1 MAFEFTDSNVKEVI
15 ASGKTVLVD
24 CWAPWCGPCVSMTP
38 IIEALAADFEGRAV
52 IGKYNVD
59 EESDLAGEYRIMS
72 IPTLLFFKDG
82 QLVTRMAGSQKKDT
96 LAAKLEELLG

>member
-38 IIEALAADFEGRAV
+38 IIEALAADYEGRAV
-52 IGKYNVD
+52 VGKYNVD

-72 IPTLLFFKDG
+72 IPTMLFFKDG
-82 QLVTRMAGSQKKDT
+82 KLVARMAGSQQKAT
-96 LAAKLEELLG
+96 LTAKLDELLG